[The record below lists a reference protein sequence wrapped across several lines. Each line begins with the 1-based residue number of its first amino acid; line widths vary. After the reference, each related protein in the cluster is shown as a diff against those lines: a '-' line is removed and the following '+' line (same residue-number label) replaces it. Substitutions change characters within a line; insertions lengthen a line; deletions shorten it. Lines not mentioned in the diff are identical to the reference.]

1 MSAKYWQ
8 RGETIDYTPTD
19 DLANGDVVDLAT
31 RIGVAGNDIPA
42 GETGAVHVV
51 GVFEIPKATGAVTVG
66 QALYWDKAAENITT
80 AAGSSRSELPSRR
93 ATCGARRVT
102 VPHSRARNSEVLA
115 LPSAI
120 KVCWQASW
128 TPKIPVAAI

>member
-42 GETGAVHVV
+42 GETGAVCRKRHRQRNQGKRWRSHV
-51 GVFEIPKATGAVTVG
+51 P
-66 QALYWDKAAENITT
+66 DN
-80 AAGSSRSELPSRR
+80 RR
-93 ATCGARRVT
+93 DE
-102 VPHSRARNSEVLA
+102 P
-115 LPSAI
+115 
-120 KVCWQASW
+120 
-128 TPKIPVAAI
+128 

>member
-31 RIGVAGNDIPA
+31 RIGVAGIDVRSGQP
-42 GETGAVHVV
+42 GVGHV
-51 GVFEIPKATGAVTVG
+51 GGGFEIPMATGAVTVG

-80 AAGSSRSELPSRR
+80 AAGSSP
-93 ATCGARRVT
+93 A
-102 VPHSRARNSEVLA
+102 N
-115 LPSAI
+115 
-120 KVCWQASW
+120 
-128 TPKIPVAAI
+128 TPAGWAVAAAGSSDATVLVKLLG